1 MTQDEIDNNIME
13 SDLYYIFEDNFG
25 THSQDPDI
33 DSAFI
38 EDLIQ
43 YFERRLFEID
53 NYIDGKQKG
62 YPVSIARETNKEV
75 DLSDIYS
82 VNLGDIQK
90 IQQISN
96 MFADAKKNMGKHC
109 PW

>member
-38 EDLIQ
+38 GDLIQ

-96 MFADAKKNMGKHC
+96 MFTDAKKNMGKNC

>member
-13 SDLYYIFEDNFG
+13 SDLYYIFENNYG
-25 THSQDPDI
+25 TLDTDL
-33 DSAFI
+33 DRTFI
-38 EDLIQ
+38 GDLIE
-43 YFERRLFEID
+43 YFERRLYEID

-62 YPVSIARETNKEV
+62 YPVSIARDTNKEI

-82 VNLGDIQK
+82 VDLADIQK
-90 IQQISN
+90 AQQISN
-96 MFADAKKNMGKHC
+96 MFADAKKNMGKNC

>member
-13 SDLYYIFEDNFG
+13 SDLYYIFQDNFG

-43 YFERRLFEID
+43 YFERRLYEID

-90 IQQISN
+90 AQQISN